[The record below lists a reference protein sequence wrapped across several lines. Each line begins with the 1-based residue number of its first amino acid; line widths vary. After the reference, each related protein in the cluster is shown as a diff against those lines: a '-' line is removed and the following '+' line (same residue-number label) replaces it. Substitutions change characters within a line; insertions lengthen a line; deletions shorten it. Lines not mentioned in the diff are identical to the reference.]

1 MCLKKRGEKVK
12 VALVQFKEAGK
23 KYYFSYKGLTIE
35 PNDLVVVETTRG
47 VEIGKVYFFKEI
59 EASDLT
65 SELKPIMRK
74 ATAEDIKEDQYNQTL
89 EHAIIDKTK
98 QLAIQNEL
106 EIKVLGAEY
115 TLDRKRLLIYFEAE
129 NRVDFRNL
137 VKDLSEI
144 YHTRIELRQIGPR
157 DAAKM
162 IGGIGPCGLILCCTT
177 FIGEFDTVSIKMAK
191 NQNIALNPQK
201 ISGVCGK
208 LLCCIKYEDDVY
220 TELKQLMPD
229 VNQKIQTEKGLAN
242 VVDMNVIGQKIKVK
256 YIEGGGFEWLSVD
269 QIQLIEG

>member
-1 MCLKKRGEKVK
+1 MQ

-23 KYYFSYKGLTIE
+23 KYYFSYEGLTIE
-35 PNDLVVVETTRG
+35 KNDRVVVETSRG
-47 VEIGKVYFFKEI
+47 IEIGKVYVLKEI
-59 EASDLT
+59 EETDLT
-65 SELKPIMRK
+65 AELKPILRI
-74 ATAEDIKEDQYNQTL
+74 ATEGDIKEEAYNRTL
-89 EHAIIDKTK
+89 EPAITDKAK
-98 QLAIQNEL
+98 QLAKQNEL

-115 TLDRKRLLIYFEAE
+115 TLDRKRLLVYFEAE

-137 VKDLSEI
+137 VRDLSEV

-220 TELKQLMPD
+220 TELKQIMPD
-229 VNQKIQTEKGLAN
+229 VKEKVMTSKGEATVVELNIIAQKVRVLHAEN
-242 VVDMNVIGQKIKVK
+242 
-256 YIEGGGFEWLSVD
+256 GGYEWLALKDVKRA
-269 QIQLIEG
+269 

>member
-1 MCLKKRGEKVK
+1 MK

-23 KYYFSYKGLTIE
+23 KYYFSYEGLDIE
-35 PNDLVVVETTRG
+35 KKDLVVVETSRG
-47 VEIGKVYFFKEI
+47 VEIGRVYLFKEI
-59 EASDLT
+59 EESDLT

-74 ATAEDIKEDQYNQTL
+74 ANEEDIKEETYNLTL
-89 EHAIIDKTK
+89 EPAIVEKSK

-115 TLDRKRLLIYFEAE
+115 TLDRKRLLIYFESE

-137 VKDLSEI
+137 VRDLSEV

-157 DAAKM
+157 DAAKV

-208 LLCCIKYEDDVY
+208 LLCCIKYEDDIY
-220 TELKQLMPD
+220 TELKLLMPD
-229 VNQKIQTEKGLAN
+229 MHDKVKTEKGLAV
-242 VVDMNVIGQKIKVK
+242 VVDINVIGQKVKVK
-256 YIEGGGFEWLSVD
+256 YTEDSGYEWLSIDNISKV
-269 QIQLIEG
+269 EA

>member
-1 MCLKKRGEKVK
+1 MQ

-23 KYYFSYKGLTIE
+23 KYYFSYQGLE
-35 PNDLVVVETTRG
+35 LSMKDLVVVETSRG
-47 VEIGKVYFFKEI
+47 IEIGSVYMFKEI
-59 EASDLT
+59 AESDLI
-65 SELKPIMRK
+65 SELKPILRK
-74 ATAEDIKEDQYNQTL
+74 ATVLDIKENDYNMTL
-89 EHAIIDKTK
+89 EADIVEKAK
-98 QLAIQNEL
+98 ELAKKNEL
-106 EIKVLGAEY
+106 EIKVLSAEY
-115 TLDRKRLLIYFEAE
+115 TLDRKRLLIYFESE

-162 IGGIGPCGLILCCTT
+162 IGGIGPCGLILCCAT

-208 LLCCIKYEDDVY
+208 LLCCIKYEDDLY
-220 TELKQLMPD
+220 TEYKELMPK
-229 VNQKIQTEKGLAN
+229 VQSQIKTQKGIATVL
-242 VVDMNVIGQKIKVK
+242 DTNVIAQKLKVK
-256 YIEGGGFEWLSVD
+256 YEDIAQYEWILLSD
-269 QIQLIEG
+269 IIKE

>member
-1 MCLKKRGEKVK
+1 MK

-23 KYYFSYKGLTIE
+23 KYYFSFGDLAIE
-35 PNDLVVVETTRG
+35 LKDKVVVETTRG
-47 VEIGKVYFFKEI
+47 IEIGKVYLFKDI
-59 EASDLT
+59 EESDLI
-65 SELKPIMRK
+65 SELKPIIRK
-74 ATAEDIKEDQYNQTL
+74 ATNGDIKEDEYNQTL
-89 EHAIIDKTK
+89 EYGVVEKAKV
-98 QLAIQNEL
+98 LAVQNEL

-115 TLDRKRLLIYFEAE
+115 TLDRKRLLIYFESDT
-129 NRVDFRNL
+129 RVDFRNL
-137 VKDLSEI
+137 VRDLSEI

-177 FIGEFDTVSIKMAK
+177 FIGEFDAVSIKMAK

-220 TELKQLMPD
+220 TELKLLLPD
-229 VNQKIQTEKGLAN
+229 INEKVETEKGIGT
-242 VVDMNVIGQKIKVK
+242 VVDLNIISQKIRVK
-256 YIEGGGFEWLSVD
+256 YPDGGGYEWLAFAD
-269 QIQLIEG
+269 INRTE

>member
-1 MCLKKRGEKVK
+1 VK

-23 KYYFSYKGLTIE
+23 KYFFSFGDLKIE
-35 PNDLVVVETTRG
+35 TNDLVVVETTRG
-47 VEIGKVYFFKEI
+47 IEIGKVYLFKEI
-59 EASDLT
+59 EESDLT
-65 SELKPIMRK
+65 SELKPIIRP
-74 ATAEDIKEDQYNQTL
+74 ATAEDIKEDEYNQTL
-89 EHAIIDKTK
+89 EMGVIEKSKI
-98 QLAIQNEL
+98 LAVQNEL

-115 TLDRKRLLIYFEAE
+115 TLDRKRLMIYFESE
-129 NRVDFRNL
+129 TRVDFRNL
-137 VKDLSEI
+137 VRDLSEI

-208 LLCCIKYEDDVY
+208 LLCCIKYEDEVY
-220 TELKQLMPD
+220 TELKKILPD
-229 VNQKIQTEKGLAN
+229 INEKVETEKGTCN
-242 VVDMNVIGQKIKVK
+242 VIDLNIIGQKVRVK
-256 YIEGGGFEWLSVD
+256 YPDSGGMEWLALTDVKRNSED
-269 QIQLIEG
+269 DKNTTGN

>member
-1 MCLKKRGEKVK
+1 MN

-23 KYYFSYKGLTIE
+23 KYYFSYEGLTLDKK
-35 PNDLVVVETTRG
+35 DLVVVETSRG
-47 VEIGKVYFFKEI
+47 IEIGKVYLFKEI
-59 EASDLT
+59 EETDLT
-65 SELKPIMRK
+65 SELKPIIRK
-74 ATAEDIKEDQYNQTL
+74 ATEEDIKEDKYNQTL
-89 EHAIIDKTK
+89 EPNIVDKAK
-98 QLAIQNEL
+98 SLALQNEL

-115 TLDRKRLLIYFEAE
+115 TLDRKRLLIYFESE
-129 NRVDFRNL
+129 SRVDFRNL
-137 VKDLSEI
+137 VRDLSEI

-208 LLCCIKYEDDVY
+208 LLCCIKYEDEVY
-220 TELKQLMPD
+220 TELKKIMPD
-229 VNQKIQTEKGLAN
+229 MSEKIETAKGSAT
-242 VVDMNVIGQKIKVK
+242 VVDLNVIGQKIKVR
-256 YIEGGGFEWLSVD
+256 YNEGGYEWLTID
-269 QIQLIEG
+269 QITKKVGNA

>member
-1 MCLKKRGEKVK
+1 MH

-23 KYYFSYKGLTIE
+23 KYYFSFDGLTLE
-35 PNDLVVVETTRG
+35 KTDQVVVETSRG
-47 VEIGKVYFFKEI
+47 IEIGTIYNFKEI
-59 EASDLT
+59 EETELT
-65 SELKPIMRK
+65 QELKPILRK
-74 ATAEDIKEDQYNQTL
+74 ANDTDLEEESKNRLLEPSIVDKAKHL
-89 EHAIIDKTK
+89 VKEHA
-98 QLAIQNEL
+98 L
-106 EIKVLGAEY
+106 EMKVLGAEY

-129 NRVDFRNL
+129 TRIDFRNL
-137 VKDLSEI
+137 VRDLSEV

-220 TELKQLMPD
+220 TELRLNMPD
-229 VNQKIQTEKGLAN
+229 VKEKVTTPKGEATVIELN
-242 VVDMNVIGQKIKVK
+242 IIGQKVKV
-256 YIEGGGFEWLSVD
+256 YHTGGGMEWLSLSEIVRHTHA
-269 QIQLIEG
+269 

>member
-1 MCLKKRGEKVK
+1 MK

-23 KYYFSYKGLTIE
+23 KYYFSYEGLE
-35 PNDLVVVETTRG
+35 LEKNDQVVVETTRG
-47 VEIGKVYFFKEI
+47 IEIGKVYLFKEI
-59 EASDLT
+59 VETDLT
-65 SELKPIMRK
+65 AELKPILRK
-74 ATAEDIKEDQYNQTL
+74 ANDGDLKEDEYNRTL
-89 EHAIIDKTK
+89 EPGILDKAK
-98 QLAIQNEL
+98 HLAKQNEL
-106 EIKVLGAEY
+106 DMKVLGAEY

-129 NRVDFRNL
+129 NRIDFRNL
-137 VKDLSEI
+137 VRDLSEV

-220 TELKQLMPD
+220 TELKTTMPD
-229 VNQKIQTEKGLAN
+229 LKEKVTTPKGDATVIELN
-242 VVDMNVIGQKIKVK
+242 IIGQKVKVYHADNGGMEWFALADIKRA
-256 YIEGGGFEWLSVD
+256 
-269 QIQLIEG
+269 

>member
-1 MCLKKRGEKVK
+1 MQ

-23 KYYFSYKGLTIE
+23 KYYFSYNGLELTMK
-35 PNDLVVVETTRG
+35 DLVVVETSRG
-47 VEIGKVYFFKEI
+47 IEIGSVYMFKDVTEN
-59 EASDLT
+59 DLIG
-65 SELKPIMRK
+65 ELKPILRK
-74 ATAEDIKEDQYNQTL
+74 ATNEDIKENEYNMTL
-89 EHAIIDKTK
+89 EPDIVEQAKH
-98 QLAIQNEL
+98 LAKKNEL
-106 EIKVLGAEY
+106 DIKVLSAEY
-115 TLDRKRLLIYFEAE
+115 TLDRKRLLIYFESE

-162 IGGIGPCGLILCCTT
+162 IGGIGPCGLILCCAT

-208 LLCCIKYEDDVY
+208 LLCCIKYEDDLY
-220 TELKQLMPD
+220 TEYKELMPKVGTE
-229 VNQKIQTEKGLAN
+229 VNTEHGKAIVLDTNIIAQKL
-242 VVDMNVIGQKIKVK
+242 KVK
-256 YIEGGGFEWLSVD
+256 FEENPAFQWISLSEVIKD
-269 QIQLIEG
+269 

>member
-1 MCLKKRGEKVK
+1 MK

-23 KYYFSYKGLTIE
+23 KYYFSYEGIQIAE
-35 PNDLVVVETTRG
+35 NDLVVVETSRG
-47 VEIGKVYFFKEI
+47 IEIGKVYLFKEI
-59 EASDLT
+59 NETDLT
-65 SELKPIMRK
+65 AELKPILRK
-74 ATAEDIKEDQYNQTL
+74 ATDNDIQDDAFNQTL
-89 EHAIIDKTK
+89 EPAIVDKAK
-98 QLAIQNEL
+98 VLAKQNEL

-129 NRVDFRNL
+129 ARVDFRNL
-137 VKDLSEI
+137 VRDLSEV

-162 IGGIGPCGLILCCTT
+162 IGGIGPCGLILCCNT

-201 ISGVCGK
+201 ISGICGK

-220 TELKQLMPD
+220 TELKLSMPD
-229 VNQKIQTEKGLAN
+229 VKEKVTTPKGLAT
-242 VVDMNVIGQKIKVK
+242 VVELNIIGQKVKVS
-256 YIEGGGFEWLSVD
+256 YPENGGYEWL
-269 QIQLIEG
+269 QLKDVVRG

>member
-1 MCLKKRGEKVK
+1 MK

-23 KYYFSYKGLTIE
+23 KYYFSYEGLTLE
-35 PNDLVVVETTRG
+35 TNNLVVVETSRG
-47 VEIGKVYFFKEI
+47 IEIGKVYLFKEI
-59 EASDLT
+59 EETDLT
-65 SELKPIMRK
+65 SELKPIIRK
-74 ATAEDIKEDQYNQTL
+74 ATEGDIKEDQYNQTL
-89 EHAIIDKTK
+89 ESGIIEKAK

-115 TLDRKRLLIYFEAE
+115 TLDRKRLLIYFESE

-137 VKDLSEI
+137 VRDLSEI

-220 TELKQLMPD
+220 TELKKIMPD
-229 VNQKIQTEKGLAN
+229 VNEKVETEKGMAN
-242 VVDMNVIGQKIKVK
+242 VLDLNIIAQKVK
-256 YIEGGGFEWLSVD
+256 VRYVDNGGIEWLELAELKRV
-269 QIQLIEG
+269 

>member
-1 MCLKKRGEKVK
+1 MK

-23 KYYFSYKGLTIE
+23 KYYFSFGDLDIE
-35 PNDLVVVETTRG
+35 LKDKVVVETTRG
-47 VEIGKVYFFKEI
+47 IEIGKVYLFKDI
-59 EASDLT
+59 EESDLI
-65 SELKPIMRK
+65 SELKPIIRK
-74 ATAEDIKEDQYNQTL
+74 ASSGDIKEDEYNQTL
-89 EHAIIDKTK
+89 EFGVVEKAKV
-98 QLAIQNEL
+98 LAVQNEL

-115 TLDRKRLLIYFEAE
+115 TLDRKRLLIYFESDT
-129 NRVDFRNL
+129 RVDFRNL
-137 VKDLSEI
+137 VRDLSEI

-177 FIGEFDTVSIKMAK
+177 FIGEFDAVSIKMAK

-220 TELKQLMPD
+220 TELKVLLPD
-229 VNQKIQTEKGLAN
+229 MNEKVETEKGIGQ
-242 VVDMNVIGQKIKVK
+242 VVDLNIIGQKIRVR
-256 YIEGGGFEWLSVD
+256 YPDGGGYEWLALAD
-269 QIQLIEG
+269 IKRTT

>member
-1 MCLKKRGEKVK
+1 MK

-23 KYYFSYKGLTIE
+23 KYYFSYEGLTLE
-35 PNDLVVVETTRG
+35 VNNLVVVETSRG
-47 VEIGKVYFFKEI
+47 IEIGKVYLFKDIVET
-59 EASDLT
+59 DLT
-65 SELKPIMRK
+65 SELKPIIRK
-74 ATAEDIKEDQYNQTL
+74 ATDGDIKEDQYNQTL
-89 EHAIIDKTK
+89 EPGIIEKSK
-98 QLAIQNEL
+98 VLAIQNEL

-115 TLDRKRLLIYFEAE
+115 TLDRKRLLIYFESE

-137 VKDLSEI
+137 VRDLSEI

-220 TELKQLMPD
+220 TELKKIMPD
-229 VNQKIQTEKGLAN
+229 VNEKVETEKGAAN
-242 VVDMNVIGQKIKVK
+242 VLDLNIIAQKVK
-256 YIEGGGFEWLSVD
+256 VRYTDNGAIEWLALAD
-269 QIQLIEG
+269 LKRA